1 MFKFVA
7 HALGIFH
14 EQSRPDRDNYVN
26 IIQKNILEGNYSY
39 FELELHLKIANS
51 SILLRHI

>member
-1 MFKFVA
+1 MFKLLG

-26 IIQKNILEGNYSY
+26 IIKENILEGN
-39 FELELHLKIANS
+39 HL
-51 SILLRHI
+51 